1 MGVHTETRLLPNTCS
16 ADKDDHRPRRHV
28 MNLKCSENAPFWR
41 ANVPSQKSLSEV
53 LLWDGRRS
61 THCPHVNWLLP
72 KRHPLRLQTKQG
84 ISSLPHELCLL
95 HQRIDALLVLHQ
107 HSVDQISASL
117 QGCRPA
123 ASQWRTLDEERHV
136 PNSQDAFPIGR
147 SGTETMTLDDIA
159 PAAAFWVMRTQ
170 QRAVTAGGPAPGRAA
185 PAGRSRSFRGRH
197 GAGRA

>member
-1 MGVHTETRLLPNTCS
+1 MGVHTETHLLPNTCS

-28 MNLKCSENAPFWR
+28 MNLKSSENAPFWR

-107 HSVDQISASL
+107 HSAIQTL
-117 QGCRPA
+117 QACR
-123 ASQWRTLDEERHV
+123 
-136 PNSQDAFPIGR
+136 DAGQHLLNGEHLMRKDMCPIHRMQLQLAGQ
-147 SGTETMTLDDIA
+147 G
-159 PAAAFWVMRTQ
+159 
-170 QRAVTAGGPAPGRAA
+170 QRP
-185 PAGRSRSFRGRH
+185 
-197 GAGRA
+197 